1 MKLEPRKISGRE
13 KDEAS
18 IKHLEQ
24 LRFRLYDYD
33 VSNARRTAFNLSWMQ
48 EDGLDVLKEALF
60 GTAGRSTKSAAA
72 YGLRR
77 MHGRM
82 KKPARELLTQG
93 LESQNRDTIE
103 VCKNA
108 IWLAEGG
115 KPKKFTDRRRS
126 RERKF
131 GPREGIRRGIA
142 INEIRRRPRVTH
154 RTPESRHIIQGE
166 DYSRR
171 APRRR

>member
-13 KDEAS
+13 KDEAA
-18 IKHLEQ
+18 IKLLEQ
-24 LRFRLYDYD
+24 LRLRLYADD
-33 VSNARRTAFNLSWMQ
+33 VSNARRAAFNLSWMQ
-48 EDGLDVLKEALF
+48 EDGLDMLKEALF
-60 GTAGRSTKSAAA
+60 GTATRRTKSAAA

-77 MHGRM
+77 MLGRM
-82 KKPARELLTQG
+82 KKPAREVLVQG
-93 LESQNRDTIE
+93 LESQNRDTME

-115 KPKKFTDRRRS
+115 KPRKYAARGRT
-126 RERKF
+126 RERRF
-131 GPREGIRRGIA
+131 VPGESARRGIA

-154 RTPESRHIIQGE
+154 TTPESRHIIPGQ